1 MIPVRQQKGDEMFI
15 DILKLILPIIVM
27 LLVGMAAKK
36 WNWFTMEGAKAFRN
50 IVGKV
55 MLPAVLLD
63 AFIFAD
69 YSTDILVIGGMVL
82 LWMLAALALGFPARK
97 LMKKHGKYLPFL
109 VTADE
114 VGMLGYSLIGL
125 LFGSAGIAS
134 MALCDLGHTFF
145 VFAIAVPLLQAFTG
159 QKATVKSVV
168 SSILHSFPF
177 DAMMIGIIL
186 GLLGV
191 GRFIDAN
198 PAVGSI
204 YHALIDMISGP
215 TTALILISLGYE
227 LAFRKEVMKSVV
239 QAYAIRLV
247 IMAGVGALCSFLIF
261 RFVPY
266 SKPLMTSLL
275 LLVTLPPSFSMAIFG
290 DLGEDAEFVST
301 TMSFGTLV
309 GLVLYI
315 AVSVFAL
322 S

>member
-1 MIPVRQQKGDEMFI
+1 MIQEMKKNMVLAV
-15 DILKLILPIIVM
+15 LKLVLPITAM
-27 LLVGMAAKK
+27 LLIGMAARK
-36 WNWFTMEGAKAFRN
+36 WQWFGIEGAQAFRT

-82 LWMLAALALGFPARK
+82 VWMLLAMGIGYLARRI
-97 LMKKHGKYLPFL
+97 MKEHGAYLPFL

-134 MALCDLGHTFF
+134 LAMCDLGHTFF
-145 VFAIAVPLLQAFTG
+145 VFAIGVPLLLLVTG
-159 QKATVKSVV
+159 QHTSVKSVLNG
-168 SSILHSFPF
+168 IIHSYPF
-177 DAMMIGIIL
+177 DAMMIGIVL

-191 GRFIDAN
+191 GRLIN
-198 PAVGSI
+198 ENEAVGTI
-204 YHALIDMISGP
+204 YHAMIDMISGP

-227 LAFRKEVMKSVV
+227 LTFRKEVMKSVIR
-239 QAYAIRLV
+239 AYAIRMI

-266 SKPLMTSLL
+266 SKTLMTALL
-275 LLVTLPPSFSMAIFG
+275 LLVILPPSFSMAIFG
-290 DLGEDAEFVST
+290 DLGDEGEFVST

-309 GLVLYI
+309 GLILYI
-315 AVSVFAL
+315 GVSVFAL

>member
-1 MIPVRQQKGDEMFI
+1 MFV
-15 DILKLILPIIVM
+15 DILKLILPIIAM
-27 LLVGMAAKK
+27 LLIGMAARK
-36 WNWFTMEGAKAFRN
+36 WNWISVEGAQGFRS

-82 LWMLAALALGFPARK
+82 VWMLLALGIGYLVRHV
-97 LMKKHGKYLPFL
+97 MKTHGTFLPFL

-125 LFGSAGIAS
+125 LFGSMGVAS
-134 MALCDLGHTFF
+134 LAMCDLGHTFF
-145 VFAIAVPLLQAFTG
+145 VFAIAVPLLQA
-159 QKATVKSVV
+159 V
-168 SSILHSFPF
+168 SGKKTSLKSILTSILQSFPF
-177 DAMMIGIIL
+177 DAMIIGIVL
-186 GLLGV
+186 GLLGT
-191 GRFIDAN
+191 GRAIDAN

-204 YHALIDMISGP
+204 YHAIIDMISGP

-227 LAFRKEVMKSVV
+227 LAFRKEVMKSVI
-239 QAYAIRLV
+239 QAYLIRLI

-266 SKPLMTSLL
+266 SKTLMTALL
-275 LLVTLPPSFSMAIFG
+275 LLITLPPSFSIAIFG
-290 DLGEDAEFVST
+290 DLGDESEFVST

-315 AVSVFAL
+315 GVSIFAL
-322 S
+322 G

>member
-36 WNWFTMEGAKAFRN
+36 WNWFSMEGAKAFRN

-239 QAYAIRLV
+239 QAYAIRLA

>member
-1 MIPVRQQKGDEMFI
+1 MFV
-15 DILKLILPIIVM
+15 DILKLILPIIAM

-82 LWMLAALALGFPARK
+82 VWMLVALALGFPARK

-145 VFAIAVPLLQAFTG
+145 VFAIAVPLLQAVSG

-177 DAMMIGIIL
+177 DAMMIGIVL

-204 YHALIDMISGP
+204 YHAMIDMISGP

-227 LAFRKEVMKSVV
+227 LAFRKEVMKSVI
-239 QAYAIRLV
+239 QSYAIRLV

-290 DLGEDAEFVST
+290 DLGDDAEFVST